1 MLFALYY
8 LARLTICQCGRFR
21 SFYCDLLSLF
31 GVVDVGELA
40 LLLDDDPDVSLD
52 DDLSDD
58 GGELDVVGG
67 ELIAPAPDVVFVPDE
82 VELDVEPVDD
92 DGGVVD
98 DDDGGVVDDD
108 DGGVVDDEDDEDGD
122 GVTVGGDVVLD
133 VFDSRWQPATPSAR
147 PVQSSVTNVTLLI
160 VNLQRS

>member
-1 MLFALYY
+1 M
-8 LARLTICQCGRFR
+8 
-21 SFYCDLLSLF
+21 
-31 GVVDVGELA
+31 E
-40 LLLDDDPDVSLD
+40 
-52 DDLSDD
+52 
-58 GGELDVVGG
+58 
-67 ELIAPAPDVVFVPDE
+67 
-82 VELDVEPVDD
+82 
-92 DGGVVD
+92 
-98 DDDGGVVDDD
+98 VVDDD

>member
-8 LARLTICQCGRFR
+8 LARVTICQCGRFR
-21 SFYCDLLSLF
+21 GFYCDLLSLF

-40 LLLDDDPDVSLD
+40 LLLEDPDVPLE

-58 GGELDVVGG
+58 GDVLDDGG
-67 ELIAPAPDVVFVPDE
+67 ELIAPAPDVEFVPDD

-92 DGGVVD
+92 DGDVVD
-98 DDDGGVVDDD
+98 DEDGGVVDDD
-108 DGGVVDDEDDEDGD
+108 DGGVVDDEDDDGD

-147 PVQSSVTNVTLLI
+147 PVQSSVTKVTLLI